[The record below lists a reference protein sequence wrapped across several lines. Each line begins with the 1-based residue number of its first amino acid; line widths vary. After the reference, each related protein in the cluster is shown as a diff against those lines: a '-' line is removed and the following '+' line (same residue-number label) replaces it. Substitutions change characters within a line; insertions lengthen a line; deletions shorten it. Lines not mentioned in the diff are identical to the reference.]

1 MLQTAV
7 VAVRDRARL
16 QEIVGV
22 LLRFGLADLVE
33 ALGLRRLA
41 PLATTVAATADDASR
56 PQRVRQAIEQ
66 LGPTF
71 VKLGQILATRADLL
85 GPEWTQELEKLH
97 SQATPVPWDAIAVQ
111 INEDLGAPVDTVFK
125 HFEREPLASA
135 SMAQVYRA
143 RLADDTP
150 EGRDVVVKVQRPGLR
165 ARIEADLRLLSHLAA
180 LLEDNWPALAHYQPR
195 EVARQAA
202 AAIRDELDFTR
213 EGHNG
218 EAVAAHFAAQDEV
231 VVPRIAWEWSSER
244 LLVQD
249 YLPGTQAGSVKDYP
263 ALDGPLLAQR
273 GAHAFLQMVLRD
285 GLFHGDPHPGNLVAL
300 AGNRVGF
307 LDFGLVGRLSARRR
321 DQVVDLL
328 RALVE
333 GQSDGLTMVLLEWSG
348 GSSPDLARL
357 DASVEKF
364 VAQHGKQAL
373 SITQALQDV
382 MALARDSGIVLPA
395 DLALLFKAIIT
406 ADGVLHLLD
415 PDFDVARAA
424 EPLVREHLQRR
435 YSPKRLLRQRASAL
449 AGLYDLAADAPQ
461 TLRLLMYR
469 LRQGRVAAD
478 IEVRQ
483 LDRLASAL
491 ERAATR
497 LALAVVAGAFILGLA
512 PRLMAM
518 GPVWFGI
525 PLFPALGLLA
535 TCASIAALVVTLR
548 RPARE

>member
-1 MLQTAV
+1 
-7 VAVRDRARL
+7 
-16 QEIVGV
+16 
-22 LLRFGLADLVE
+22 
-33 ALGLRRLA
+33 
-41 PLATTVAATADDASR
+41 
-56 PQRVRQAIEQ
+56 
-66 LGPTF
+66 
-71 VKLGQILATRADLL
+71 
-85 GPEWTQELEKLH
+85 
-97 SQATPVPWDAIAVQ
+97 
-111 INEDLGAPVDTVFK
+111 
-125 HFEREPLASA
+125 
-135 SMAQVYRA
+135 MAQVYRA
-143 RLADDTP
+143 RLADGTP

-218 EAVAAHFAAQDEV
+218 EAVAAHFAAQPEV

-249 YLPGTQAGSVKDYP
+249 YLPGTQAGHVKDDP

-300 AGNRVGF
+300 PGNRVGF
-307 LDFGLVGRLSARRR
+307 LDFGLIGRLSARRR

-348 GSSPDLARL
+348 SNPDLARL

-364 VAQHGKQAL
+364 VAQHGNQPL

-424 EPLVREHLQRR
+424 EPLVREHLQQR
-435 YSPKRLLRQRASAL
+435 YSPKRLLRQRASVL
-449 AGLYDLAADAPQ
+449 AGLYDLATDAPQ
-461 TLRLLMYR
+461 TLRLLMHR

-483 LDRLASAL
+483 LDRLSSTL

-525 PLFPALGLLA
+525 PVFPALGLLA
-535 TCASIAALVVTLR
+535 TCASIAALVITLR
-548 RPARE
+548 RPSARE